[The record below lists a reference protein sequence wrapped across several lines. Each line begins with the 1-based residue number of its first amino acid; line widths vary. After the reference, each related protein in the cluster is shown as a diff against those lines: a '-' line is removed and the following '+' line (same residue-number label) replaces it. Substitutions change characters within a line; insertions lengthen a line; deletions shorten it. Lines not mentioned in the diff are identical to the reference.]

1 MRALPIAIA
10 ALALAAC
17 QAEVPEAR
25 NQAEATAG
33 ATVLQNQLEAMP
45 EGQRNAVFIRAILD
59 AGQDCQHVDGSMRAG
74 DHQGFPLWSVRCDNG
89 RNFTIAIG
97 NAGEAQV
104 IDDQAARLPEAA
116 GQ

>member
-17 QAEVPEAR
+17 QAEVPEPR
-25 NQAEATAG
+25 NQTEAAAD
-33 ATVLQNQLEAMP
+33 ATILQNQLEAMP
-45 EGQRNAVFIRAILD
+45 EGQRNAVFIRALMD
-59 AGQDCQHVDGSMRAG
+59 TRQDCPHVDGSVRAG
-74 DHQGFPLWSVRCDNG
+74 DHRGFPLWSVRCDNG
-89 RNFTIAIG
+89 RTYTIAIG

-104 IDDQAARLPEAA
+104 IDDQSARVPNGP